1 MHSGIKSCISEQIAG
16 AANENTFTVRHH
28 DIVRMPGNL
37 RKTKG
42 KPGGKVGWAYG
53 RLATVGIWP
62 KNRRIAKQLATVQQ
76 LFYSTKSNT

>member
-1 MHSGIKSCISEQIAG
+1 M
-16 AANENTFTVRHH
+16 
-28 DIVRMPGNL
+28 
-37 RKTKG
+37 KTLSPFATMTLLECREIFGKPKG
-42 KPGGKVGWAYG
+42 KPDGKVGWAYG

>member
-1 MHSGIKSCISEQIAG
+1 
-16 AANENTFTVRHH
+16 
-28 DIVRMPGNL
+28 MPGNL